1 MANKQMLFL
10 TESKKKD
17 EKITVSARIDKSLH
31 AEFEEAKKKAQS
43 KGLELRLTS
52 LIENAIKLAV
62 KEVEKITEEK

>member
-1 MANKQMLFL
+1 MATKQMIFL

-31 AEFEEAKKKAQS
+31 TEFEEAKRKAQS